1 MKKIKQTSIEF
12 IIFIL
17 FYFYYFLFIILDKKP
32 IGDLMKINNFI

>member
-17 FYFYYFLFIILDKKP
+17 FYFYYFLFIILDKKS
-32 IGDLMKINNFI
+32 IGDLMKINKFI